1 MFFTLLWGG
10 FYDRF
15 PEAFRQDAVAQSMLD
30 FNIKENSGNLLFDL
44 SAIYTTNNVRQWA
57 IMRFLAPIL
66 KEN

>member
-1 MFFTLLWGG
+1 MFFSLLCKG

-15 PEAFRQDAVAQSMLD
+15 PEAFRQDAIVQSMLEFD
-30 FNIKENSGNLLFDL
+30 LKEDAGNLLFDL
-44 SAIYTTNNVRQWA
+44 SAIYTTNNVRQWS